1 VRIELDKD
9 GRKIYKFSHSVARV
23 GNAWEKTK
31 SSVDDEEMKGYSDK
45 NLWRMKQFYEAYN
58 DSKLSSLVR
67 ELSWTNNLLILSKS
81 KIDKEREEV
90 LIEVESVAR
99 VLDERN
105 TYVKKEVNDSVSVPS
120 KIVRKGI

>member
-1 VRIELDKD
+1 MRIELDKD